1 MKADNT
7 NESDIERNM
16 ESFAPH
22 MPPEVLQMVFHELDF
37 FDLLRCQRVC
47 KTWRACL
54 PGNDPKLRDKL
65 FVNRTRIQDSQDC
78 VNDKENK
85 YASFGPFADDASK
98 AITVHPMVNKL
109 HKHLHIVFGS
119 LFKVGSDK
127 QQLYHKYHTHNDLMA
142 AIEAS
147 KKIVKENNESWK
159 EMLVCVPPLSKIKFG
174 IEFGTYY
181 SIIAEP
187 TLLLDTTDY
196 YRRYDMIYAENR
208 GGVTIGQVIDV
219 IHKHLLKFWATLPLG
234 SNTYKL
240 RFTNTTA

>member
-1 MKADNT
+1 M
-7 NESDIERNM
+7 
-16 ESFAPH
+16 APQTLTF
-22 MPPEVLQMVFHELDF
+22 PE
-37 FDLLRCQRVC
+37 
-47 KTWRACL
+47 
-54 PGNDPKLRDKL
+54 
-65 FVNRTRIQDSQDC
+65 
-78 VNDKENK
+78 

-159 EMLVCVPPLSKIKFG
+159 EMLVCIPPLSKIKFG

-219 IHKHLLKFWATLPLG
+219 IHKHLLKFWATQRPPCD
-234 SNTYKL
+234 TYKL
-240 RFTNTTA
+240 RFSNTTA